1 MEFFRG
7 DLSPEPRIKLTRAM
21 MEAARIPEMYW
32 DCEAGKIPET
42 AQHYKALKA
51 YVDDLPARDKAG
63 KGLYLYGPY
72 GRGKSGAAV
81 GILKEAMRRG
91 GRGMFIH
98 ALELETVFG
107 KHLDEP
113 YRQAVLKTQFL
124 VFDDVGAER
133 SISWSPQW
141 IETIMK
147 LRISKRLPTLMT
159 SNDSP
164 EDFIKRIK
172 SIGSIFAGYYD
183 DVEVVG
189 HNWRLDGPP
198 PPSVDKK

>member
-1 MEFFRG
+1 MEFYRG
-7 DLSPEPRIKLTRAM
+7 DLSREPRIKLTKAM

-32 DCEAGKIPET
+32 DCELSKIPET

-63 KGLYLYGPY
+63 KGLYLHGPY

-81 GILKEAMRRG
+81 AIMKEAMRRG
-91 GRGMFIH
+91 ARGMFIH
-98 ALELETVFG
+98 ALELESVFG

-113 YRQAVLKTQFL
+113 YREAVLKSHFL

-147 LRISKRLPTLMT
+147 LRISKKLPTIIT

-164 EDFIKRIK
+164 EKFIERLKA
-172 SIGSIFAGYYD
+172 IGSILAGYYD
-183 DVEVVG
+183 DVFVAG
-189 HNWRLDGPP
+189 HDWRMDGPP
-198 PPSVDKK
+198 VAKT